1 MKGKPKAKLNAVLS
15 RPGRFEVSMMLVV
28 LVEDELMNLEVM
40 VSTVVTELFGELP
53 WLVVFGAA
61 PPPRGVTLGARVMG
75 IRRLVVV
82 VEASPLSGKKHTIK
96 STYALHDLKN
106 AEAMNI
112 YDILA

>member
-40 VSTVVTELFGELP
+40 VSTVVPELFGELP
-53 WLVVFGAA
+53 WLVFGAA
-61 PPPRGVTLGARVMG
+61 LPPLIGVTLGARVMG

-82 VEASPLSGKKHTIK
+82 EASPLSVRREHAIK
-96 STYALHDLKN
+96 STRQAQITRSR
-106 AEAMNI
+106 M
-112 YDILA
+112 

>member
-1 MKGKPKAKLNAVLS
+1 MS

-40 VSTVVTELFGELP
+40 VSTVVPELFGELP
-53 WLVVFGAA
+53 WLVFGVAL
-61 PPPRGVTLGARVMG
+61 PPLGVTLGARVMG

>member
-1 MKGKPKAKLNAVLS
+1 
-15 RPGRFEVSMMLVV
+15 MMLVV

-40 VSTVVTELFGELP
+40 VSTVVPELFGELP
-53 WLVVFGAA
+53 WLVFGVAL
-61 PPPRGVTLGARVMG
+61 PPLGVTLGARVMG

-82 VEASPLSGKKHTIK
+82 EAPPLSGKKHTIK

>member
-40 VSTVVTELFGELP
+40 VSTVVPELFGELP
-53 WLVVFGAA
+53 WLVFGAA
-61 PPPRGVTLGARVMG
+61 LPPLIGVTLGARVIG

-82 VEASPLSGKKHTIK
+82 EALSAKETHNKVNIHYTILRMQK
-96 STYALHDLKN
+96 P
-106 AEAMNI
+106 
-112 YDILA
+112 

>member
-53 WLVVFGAA
+53 WLVFGAA
-61 PPPRGVTLGARVMG
+61 LPPLGVTLGARVMG

-82 VEASPLSGKKHTIK
+82 EASPLSVRREHAIK
-96 STYALHDLKN
+96 STRQAHITRSR
-106 AEAMNI
+106 M
-112 YDILA
+112 